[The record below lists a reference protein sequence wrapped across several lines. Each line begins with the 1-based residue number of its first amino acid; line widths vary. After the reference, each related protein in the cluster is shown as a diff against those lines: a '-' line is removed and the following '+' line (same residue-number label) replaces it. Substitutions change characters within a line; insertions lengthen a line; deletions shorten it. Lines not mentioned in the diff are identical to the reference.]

1 MNVRLTYFS
10 AVRFLSRYIKKYK
23 KHFITFYIGWLIDSL
38 LVVVM
43 PVLLGI
49 MIDEIVYYQNLEVFL
64 KCALVLFSCI
74 VFSGILYFFI
84 YAQHG
89 YLMNMFVFSIR
100 KDVFTHYQKCDA
112 RFLSSAMSG
121 EMVSVLQNYCEEC
134 MHFVI
139 RNIIHFS
146 NGILLL
152 CIYTI
157 YLLLVDWRIGLIA
170 LGAAIVSTIINM
182 RLEGKIRGLGTEE
195 RECYGEYI
203 GWIYEII
210 TALSNIR
217 MLGAQKRVEELF
229 EKKQKAILGAG
240 RKSEFAKL
248 KAGNAIAF
256 VNLMVKLVMYV
267 LAAWLAIKGNVT
279 LGVLLV
285 IFEFFDKL
293 SYQIKGISLRYF
305 DAQTRISYIQ
315 KIYDFLQLPVE
326 QEGKGEL
333 LIKGGEIQFDKI
345 TMGYE
350 ENSALLKE
358 LSLKIKSGERV
369 ALVGKSGCG
378 KSTLAHMLIGFF
390 QPQSGVIRIDGQ
402 NLSSCNLRSVRQEI
416 GLVQQDVCVFD
427 GTIRQNILFGNKY
440 AKEKELIEACK
451 AAGLWEVIEALPD
464 GLDTMIGSQGQGLS
478 GGQKQRLA
486 IARIYLNDPRI
497 IIFDEATSSL
507 DMETEQVI
515 HRELDKVLRNKTA
528 IIIAHR
534 QSSVMLCDRVVLLE
548 DGKIVESGK
557 PYEMIKTSV
566 RFQKLFAIEEAGI

>member
-10 AVRFLSRYIKKYK
+10 AVSFLMRYIKKFK

-38 LVVVM
+38 LVVIM

-64 KCALVLFSCI
+64 KCALALLSCI
-74 VFSGILYFFI
+74 SFSGILYFFI

-112 RFLSSAMSG
+112 RFLTSAMSG
-121 EMVSVLQNYCEEC
+121 EMVTVLQSYCEEC

-139 RNIIHFS
+139 RNMIHFS
-146 NGILLL
+146 NGILSI
-152 CIYTI
+152 CIYTV

-170 LGAAIVSTIINM
+170 LSAAIISTIINM
-182 RLEGKIRGLGTEE
+182 RLEGTIRELGTEE
-195 RECYGEYI
+195 RGYYGEYI
-203 GWIYEII
+203 GWVYEII

-229 EKKQKAILGAG
+229 EKKQKKIFGTE

-248 KAGNAIAF
+248 KAENAIAF
-256 VNLMVKLVMYV
+256 VNLVVKLIMYA
-267 LAAWLAIKGNVT
+267 LSAWLTVKGNVT
-279 LGVLLV
+279 LGVLIV
-285 IFEFFDKL
+285 IFDYFEKL
-293 SYQIKGISLRYF
+293 AYQIKGVSLRYF
-305 DAQTRISYIQ
+305 DAQTRIAYIQ

-326 QEGKGEL
+326 QEGEREL
-333 LIKGGEIQFDKI
+333 VVRRGEILFDKV

-350 ENSALLKE
+350 ENSVLLKE
-358 LSLKIKSGERV
+358 LTLKITSGERV

-378 KSTLAHMLIGFF
+378 KSTLAHMLIVFF
-390 QPQSGVIRIDGQ
+390 SPWSGVIEIDGQ
-402 NLSSCNLRSVRQEI
+402 NLAECNLRSVRKQI

-427 GTIRQNILFGNKY
+427 GTIRQNILLGNKHVQ
-440 AKEKELIEACK
+440 EETLVEACK
-451 AAGLWEVIEALPD
+451 AAGIWDFIQNLPN
-464 GLDTMIGSQGQGLS
+464 GMDTMIGSQGQGLS

-486 IARIYLNDPRI
+486 IARIYLNNPGI

-507 DMETEQVI
+507 DAETEEVI
-515 HRELDKVLRNKTA
+515 HRELEKVLRNKTA
-528 IIIAHR
+528 IVIAHR
-534 QSSVMLCDRVVLLE
+534 QSSVMLCDRVVVLE

-557 PYEMIKTSV
+557 PYEMMKTSS
-566 RFQKLFAIEEAGI
+566 RFRELFAIEEAGI

>member
-100 KDVFTHYQKCDA
+100 KDVFIHYQKCDA

-121 EMVSVLQNYCEEC
+121 EMVSVLQSYCEEC

-229 EKKQKAILGAG
+229 EKKQKAIFGAG

-248 KAGNAIAF
+248 KAENAIAF
-256 VNLMVKLVMYV
+256 VNLVVKLVMYV

-279 LGVLLV
+279 LGVLIV

-326 QEGKGEL
+326 QEGNGEL
-333 LIKGGEIQFDKI
+333 LIKRGEIQFDKI

-350 ENSALLKE
+350 ETPVLLKE
-358 LSLKIKSGERV
+358 LSLIIKSGERV

-390 QPQSGVIRIDGQ
+390 RPQSGVIRIDGQ
-402 NLSSCNLRSVRQEI
+402 NLSECNLRSVRQEI

-427 GTIRQNILFGNKY
+427 GTIRQNILLGNKY

-486 IARIYLNDPRI
+486 IARIYLNNPRI

-557 PYEMIKTSV
+557 PYEMIRTSV